1 MTESWWRLLAAFLVI
16 LAAAMLRGQ
25 DGPADRLPI
34 LRPNLE
40 PLRYAPADPAATPP
54 QRDPLRRYPIGV
66 YPFGPYL
73 VGRDPPVARPIVF
86 PQVVRAAGIIFSG
99 KVTSIARAAP
109 FTRASSFKVPA
120 STAITFKVERAMRGI
135 SAGQSLTIHEWA
147 GLWTKGEHYRVGER
161 VLLFLYSPSK
171 LGLTSPVAGGIGR
184 FAINSKNQIVMTPQH
199 TEIIGADPVLGGKI
213 VATYADFALAVRR
226 LSQEE

>member
-1 MTESWWRLLAAFLVI
+1 MTESWWRLLAAFLLI

-25 DGPADRLPI
+25 DAPADRLLI
-34 LRPNLE
+34 LKPDSQ
-40 PLRYAPADPAATPP
+40 PLRYAPADPAAIPP
-54 QRDPLRRYPIGV
+54 ERDPLRRYPIGV

-73 VGRDPPVARPIVF
+73 VGRNPVARPIVF
-86 PQVVRAAGIIFSG
+86 PQIVRAAGIIFSG
-99 KVTSIARAAP
+99 KVTSIARGAQ
-109 FTRASSFKVPA
+109 FTPASSFNVPA

-147 GLWTKGEHYRVGER
+147 GLWTTGEHYRVGER

-184 FAINSKNQIVMTPQH
+184 FPINSKSQIVMTAQH
-199 TEIIGADPVLGGKI
+199 AQIIRSDPILRGKM
-213 VATYADFALAVRR
+213 VTTYADFALAVRR